1 MRRRGGGHIHAS
13 KVWTYSITA
22 FSTSSP
28 CSSAN
33 TFPKARM
40 VDKLENIRDPR
51 SFTAFS
57 DLLEAKNGIGPEVEQ
72 PEVHAEGRGR
82 AGRSNR
88 RIHERGVILRSSL
101 LL

>member
-13 KVWTYSITA
+13 KVWTYPITA

-40 VDKLENIRDPR
+40 VDMLENIRNPK
-51 SFTAFS
+51 FLTAFS
-57 DLLEAKNGIGPEVEQ
+57 DLLEAKNGIGPAEVIREYMK
-72 PEVHAEGRGR
+72 EE
-82 AGRSNR
+82 
-88 RIHERGVILRSSL
+88 
-101 LL
+101 